1 MSKVLV
7 KRGRGRINA
16 TENKNWPKITK
27 HSAVQSPGPVP
38 EIHCGHHWVTETLRN
53 WELRCMDGKGEPE
66 VISKI
71 RHFQKQ
77 SDCLHTYKGE
87 YIYHGEFCPLNKAK
101 FPNLK
106 RIFSNSEIHFKER
119 HRRKMRKRWFKLIL
133 PRNGSEGTSE
143 NRQNENKSQKMGIK
157 GSNEFKLQSCSG
169 TEKDRQEAQT
179 SWWQEKM
186 NRFLT
191 NIQKEM
197 QKESPALLHCTSHGW
212 AQRWG
217 SALGLT
223 HPRPQSWCR
232 SLAPAGSLGYHWE
245 SEEEVGTRG
254 TKADPSQPLSR
265 CSFGL
270 SPSLRPH
277 P

>member
-1 MSKVLV
+1 
-7 KRGRGRINA
+7 
-16 TENKNWPKITK
+16 
-27 HSAVQSPGPVP
+27 
-38 EIHCGHHWVTETLRN
+38 
-53 WELRCMDGKGEPE
+53 
-66 VISKI
+66 
-71 RHFQKQ
+71 
-77 SDCLHTYKGE
+77 
-87 YIYHGEFCPLNKAK
+87 
-101 FPNLK
+101 
-106 RIFSNSEIHFKER
+106 
-119 HRRKMRKRWFKLIL
+119 MRKRWFKLIL

-191 NIQKEM
+191 NIQKEV
-197 QKESPALLHCTSHGW
+197 QKKAQPCCTAPAMDEHSTG
-212 AQRWG
+212 AQHWG
-217 SALGLT
+217 SPTRDPGADAGA
-223 HPRPQSWCR
+223 W
-232 SLAPAGSLGYHWE
+232 APAGPLGYHWE

-254 TKADPSQPLSR
+254 TKADPSQLLSK

-270 SPSLRPH
+270 SPSLRPY